1 VPDRPLFQSLFSG
14 LNVSFFFSTNGIS
27 PHAYVHHFR
36 NTSAANHKHFLFGPT
51 LQTMLRYFPFYCWK
65 KNLRSSKP
73 SRSWKKNI
81 TAPTKLTPIVSLQR
95 ETGFISQSRAMRLHP
110 TTDMDTI
117 DAYGLD
123 IM

>member
-1 VPDRPLFQSLFSG
+1 MCIISATQAQQIINIFSSVRLCKQCCG
-14 LNVSFFFSTNGIS
+14 T
-27 PHAYVHHFR
+27 
-36 NTSAANHKHFLFGPT
+36 FLFIAGKKISV
-51 LQTMLRYFPFYCWK
+51 LQSRHEAGK
-65 KNLRSSKP
+65 KTSQHRLNLR
-73 SRSWKKNI
+73 
-81 TAPTKLTPIVSLQR
+81 LVSLQR